1 MILRKKKNKRYLN
14 GKERDLNFM
23 GKRIEVFGGY
33 QPK

>member
-1 MILRKKKNKRYLN
+1 MILRKKKKGYLN

-23 GKRIEVFGGY
+23 GKRIKVFGGY